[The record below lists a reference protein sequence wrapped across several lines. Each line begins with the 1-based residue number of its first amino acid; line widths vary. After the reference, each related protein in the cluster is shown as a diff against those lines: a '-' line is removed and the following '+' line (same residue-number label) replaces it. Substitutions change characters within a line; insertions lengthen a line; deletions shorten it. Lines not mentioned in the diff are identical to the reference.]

1 MFLYLVRHAEALSKE
16 EDASRS
22 LSDAGIKNIKKVAAF
37 AADMDLE
44 VSEIFHS
51 GKMRA
56 LQTAQVLADH
66 VKCEKDI
73 SQTDGLSPMD
83 DPGIWFE
90 RLSKMNDNVMITG
103 HLPYLAKLSS
113 LILCGKGE
121 KNVIDFAMGC
131 IVCLKRSDDVNWT
144 VDWIIKPGMIKQL

>member
-1 MFLYLVRHAEALSKE
+1 MFLYLVQHAEALSKE

-37 AADMDLE
+37 AADMNLD
-44 VSEIFHS
+44 VSGIFHS

-66 VKCEKDI
+66 ITCEKDV

-83 DPGIWFE
+83 DPEIWFE
-90 RLSKMNDNVMITG
+90 RLSGMNENVMITG
-103 HLPYLAKLSS
+103 HLPHLAKLSS
-113 LILCGKGE
+113 LILCGNRE
-121 KNVIDFAMGC
+121 KNIIDFEMGC
-131 IVCLKRSDDVNWT
+131 IVCLKRSDDADWT
-144 VDWIIKPGMIKQL
+144 VDWIIKPRMIKRK